1 MSSEFIFSW
10 VLKVHSLHPPLTNHI
25 KLITKVSVASAL
37 LALTVSGRNAEAQSL
52 TAIQLTNIS
61 GSAEFGLK
69 YGESF
74 NVSAQEIQQSGSS
87 VNFKPFETTVGS
99 SFVSSGSTNNQGD
112 NPSVVGN
119 AGQSSL
125 TLTYDR
131 TGFLPIQ
138 ECPASATD
146 GCTGQ
151 NAGNAQNVKGDGS
164 ITALAGITPFGGDG
178 QSGGL
183 LTTNVPPNIRLNQ
196 DTSTGLPGIEFTE
209 FTSTSSADSSTGSAT
224 PSVSQNGASITATL
238 NGASAVTAS
247 VITQSNIIN
256 SLSTSVFD

>member
-74 NVSAQEIQQSGSS
+74 NVSAQEIQQSGTA
-87 VNFKPFETTVGS
+87 NFKPFETTVGS
-99 SFVSSGSTNNQGD
+99 SFGLGGTNDQGAD
-112 NPSVVGN
+112 PSVVGN

-164 ITALAGITPFGGDG
+164 ITALAGITPFGGDA

-183 LTTNVPPNIRLNQ
+183 ITTNVPSNIRLNQ